1 MSGFGALD
9 PATQQA
15 LYDGDLPAQAAFVY
29 ASIGSVLRAAGL
41 AGSAVVRLVEYVT
54 PAALP
59 RYHELD
65 GLRER
70 CFPGT
75 HVLTSV
81 VCSAL
86 LRPEFLIEVVPT
98 AVFP

>member
-9 PATQQA
+9 PQTRRAVSE
-15 LYDGDLPAQAAFVY
+15 GDLPAQAEHVY
-29 ASIGSVLRAAGL
+29 AAIGAVLREAGL
-41 AGSAVVRLVEYVT
+41 AGDAVVRLVEYVT
-54 PAALP
+54 PAGAADYGKLAGI
-59 RYHELD
+59 RASHF
-65 GLRER
+65 GGRAA
-70 CFPGT
+70 
-75 HVLTSV
+75 LTSV